1 MFSKNHLSS
10 LFKVL
15 EPDEKKKIFLF
26 FLLVLII
33 MFLETFSLGMFY
45 PFLQSVTG
53 GEVDNFFIEFFNE
66 IKKLFNLNFETEILA
81 LLVLSFLILIKNIIS
96 YSFEI
101 WQLNYLRD
109 LKINLKNKL
118 LKAHFKIDYETSS
131 NEKISRYIRDFTA
144 SIDQFVKSLQNTMLL
159 IIEIFVFLGI
169 TILLIILQSKGVI
182 YLSLIIFLIAGLF
195 SLFQKKILSGY
206 GAVNLSLQEKSASKL
221 IDLLN
226 STKELIAFD
235 KSSLFIKQF
244 KKIEWKSLNVI
255 RNTALIQK
263 FPKFFF
269 EILVVFSFTIF
280 IYFSKRNGLDLKTLV
295 PQLGLIFFATIR
307 LLPALTK
314 ALFYTQKLQASE
326 AAALKISND
335 ISFYNSLV
343 NTSNTN
349 KTEINFDQKIEL
361 RNVFFKYKSRNN
373 YALEN
378 VNLEISKNDFVG
390 IYGES
395 GGGKSTLIDII
406 SGFLSPSKGKIFID
420 GKEINNLNQTL
431 WIDKIGYLTQ
441 ENNLLDET
449 IKTNITFEYND
460 ENINK
465 DFFKKVCKESGLEE
479 LINHLPQKENTE
491 IGQKGH
497 ALSGGERQRIGIAR
511 LLYAKKQILIF
522 DESTSNLDDFN
533 KEMFIST
540 VKNLSNKKT
549 ILLISHD
556 QSVIK
561 NCMRIFN
568 INNKTLLEQN

>member
-15 EPDEKKKIFLF
+15 EPGEKKKIFLF

-53 GEVDNFFIEFFNE
+53 SEVDNFFIEFFNE

-131 NEKISRYIRDFTA
+131 NEKISSYIRDFTA

-169 TILLIILQSKGVI
+169 TTLLIILQSKGVI

-195 SLFQKKILSGY
+195 SIFQKKILSGY
-206 GAVNLSLQEKSASKL
+206 GAINLSLQEKSASKL

-226 STKELIAFD
+226 STKELIAFK

-244 KKIEWKSLNVI
+244 KKIEWKSLNVL

-335 ISFYNSLV
+335 ISFYNSLI

-349 KTEINFDQKIEL
+349 KTEIIFDQYIEL
-361 RNVFFKYKSRNN
+361 QNVFF
-373 YALEN
+373 
-378 VNLEISKNDFVG
+378 
-390 IYGES
+390 
-395 GGGKSTLIDII
+395 
-406 SGFLSPSKGKIFID
+406 
-420 GKEINNLNQTL
+420 
-431 WIDKIGYLTQ
+431 
-441 ENNLLDET
+441 
-449 IKTNITFEYND
+449 
-460 ENINK
+460 
-465 DFFKKVCKESGLEE
+465 
-479 LINHLPQKENTE
+479 
-491 IGQKGH
+491 
-497 ALSGGERQRIGIAR
+497 
-511 LLYAKKQILIF
+511 
-522 DESTSNLDDFN
+522 
-533 KEMFIST
+533 
-540 VKNLSNKKT
+540 
-549 ILLISHD
+549 
-556 QSVIK
+556 
-561 NCMRIFN
+561 
-568 INNKTLLEQN
+568 

>member
-1 MFSKNHLSS
+1 M
-10 LFKVL
+10 
-15 EPDEKKKIFLF
+15 
-26 FLLVLII
+26 
-33 MFLETFSLGMFY
+33 
-45 PFLQSVTG
+45 
-53 GEVDNFFIEFFNE
+53 
-66 IKKLFNLNFETEILA
+66 
-81 LLVLSFLILIKNIIS
+81 
-96 YSFEI
+96 
-101 WQLNYLRD
+101 
-109 LKINLKNKL
+109 
-118 LKAHFKIDYETSS
+118 
-131 NEKISRYIRDFTA
+131 
-144 SIDQFVKSLQNTMLL
+144 
-159 IIEIFVFLGI
+159 
-169 TILLIILQSKGVI
+169 
-182 YLSLIIFLIAGLF
+182 
-195 SLFQKKILSGY
+195 
-206 GAVNLSLQEKSASKL
+206 
-221 IDLLN
+221 
-226 STKELIAFD
+226 
-235 KSSLFIKQF
+235 
-244 KKIEWKSLNVI
+244 
-255 RNTALIQK
+255 
-263 FPKFFF
+263 
-269 EILVVFSFTIF
+269 VFSFTIF

-335 ISFYNSLV
+335 ISFYNSLI

-361 RNVFFKYKSRNN
+361 QNVFFKYKSRNN

-378 VNLEISKNDFVG
+378 VNLEISKNDFIG
-390 IYGES
+390 IYGKS
-395 GGGKSTLIDII
+395 GGKSTLIDII
-406 SGFLSPSKGKIFID
+406 SGFLSPTKGKIFID

-465 DFFKKVCKESGLEE
+465 DFFKKVCKDSGLEE

-497 ALSGGERQRIGIAR
+497 SLSGGERQRIGIAR

-561 NCMRIFN
+561 NCIRIFN
-568 INNKTLLEQN
+568 INNKTLLEKN

>member
-1 MFSKNHLSS
+1 M
-10 LFKVL
+10 
-15 EPDEKKKIFLF
+15 
-26 FLLVLII
+26 
-33 MFLETFSLGMFY
+33 
-45 PFLQSVTG
+45 
-53 GEVDNFFIEFFNE
+53 
-66 IKKLFNLNFETEILA
+66 
-81 LLVLSFLILIKNIIS
+81 
-96 YSFEI
+96 
-101 WQLNYLRD
+101 
-109 LKINLKNKL
+109 
-118 LKAHFKIDYETSS
+118 
-131 NEKISRYIRDFTA
+131 
-144 SIDQFVKSLQNTMLL
+144 
-159 IIEIFVFLGI
+159 
-169 TILLIILQSKGVI
+169 
-182 YLSLIIFLIAGLF
+182 
-195 SLFQKKILSGY
+195 SGY
-206 GAVNLSLQEKSASKL
+206 GAINLSLQEKSASKL

-226 STKELIAFD
+226 STKELIAFK

-244 KKIEWKSLNVI
+244 KKIEWKSLNVL

-280 IYFSKRNGLDLKTLV
+280 IYFSKRNGLDLKTIV

-335 ISFYNSLV
+335 ISFYNSLI

-361 RNVFFKYKSRNN
+361 QNVFFKYKSRNN

-378 VNLEISKNDFVG
+378 VNLEISKNDFIG

-406 SGFLSPSKGKIFID
+406 SGFLSPTKGKIFID

-465 DFFKKVCKESGLEE
+465 DFFKKVCKDSGLEE

-497 ALSGGERQRIGIAR
+497 SLSGGERQRIGIAR

-561 NCMRIFN
+561 NCIRIFN
-568 INNKTLLEQN
+568 INNKTLLEKN